1 MSTEPKGLR
10 GTEVVYMRMRYRRG
24 TLVVCAQQR
33 KPTKNAS
40 PRAEQR
46 NLPPPHHLTT
56 ASESEV
62 LHPKMLLQCLLSEPR
77 EKSKSQ
83 NYGKFSPT
91 EIFSL
96 TAAGELGWLHSMP
109 FCGPVLYPKRTHFTF
124 SRLAKTFGNQ
134 MRSSDFFFTVC
145 RTLHEEPHGHQSTPT
160 QRRSPSEE
168 TYKFPT
174 EDR

>member
-1 MSTEPKGLR
+1 MSAEPEGLR

-46 NLPPPHHLTT
+46 NLPPPHCGIGERGLTPQKCYYS
-56 ASESEV
+56 A
-62 LHPKMLLQCLLSEPR
+62 
-77 EKSKSQ
+77 
-83 NYGKFSPT
+83 FSPSRARIQKVKT
-91 EIFSL
+91 MENSVQRKMFSL

-109 FCGPVLYPKRTHFTF
+109 FFGPVLYPKRTHFTF
-124 SRLAKTFGNQ
+124 SRLAKTFGKQ

-145 RTLHEEPHGHQSTPT
+145 RTLHEEPHQSTPT

-168 TYKFPT
+168 M
-174 EDR
+174 